1 MKRNNKPLI
10 SIVIPLYN
18 KQAHIERTL
27 KSVFAQSYSHFELI
41 VVDDGSTDAGAS
53 EVRRVYYEHARSGS
67 QTESFHAGSSVA
79 VHELNCFA
87 SSVLQADGNL
97 VAEMF
102 RPIAEGDAQSLRLI
116 RQVNAGVSAARNK
129 GVALARGEL
138 VAFLDADDTWQCHF
152 LETMV
157 AMWCSYP
164 NAGAFGSAYQFVEQ
178 QQDGE
183 HFRDPKIRF
192 ARSFSQ
198 PRILSDYFEVGAK
211 GDLPF
216 TMSSFCIKKALFD
229 ELGGFV
235 EGEAMGEDQD
245 LFCKVALASQIA
257 YSPSVLSFYHCDAEN
272 RACERNVPSQACGFA
287 ERLIDRAQTKLPAE
301 QGRSLKRYVAAHL
314 LHLASLNVRA
324 GRFDSASNLL
334 RDPLC
339 KLHLLRY
346 CWWRLRCGLRLAR
359 FNAYRAL

>member
-18 KQAHIERTL
+18 KQAHIERSI
-27 KSVFAQSYSHFELI
+27 KSVLAQTYTHLELI
-41 VVDDGSTDAGAS
+41 VIDDGSTDAGAA
-53 EVRRVYYEHARSGS
+53 EVRRVYQTFAEHTRHASGDY
-67 QTESFHAGSSVA
+67 
-79 VHELNCFA
+79 ELNCFA

-102 RPIAEGDAQSLRLI
+102 RPMAEGGTQSLRLV
-116 RQVNAGVSAARNK
+116 RQANAGVSAARNK
-129 GVALARGEL
+129 GVAHARGEL

-157 AMWCSYP
+157 AMYRLYP
-164 NAGAFGSAYQFVEQ
+164 KAGAFASAYQFVEQ
-178 QQDGE
+178 GDDGE
-183 HFRDPKIRF
+183 YYRDPKIRF
-192 ARSFSQ
+192 THRVSQ
-198 PRILSDYFEVGAK
+198 PRILSDYFEVGAR

-216 TMSSFCIKKALFD
+216 TMSSFCITKALFD
-229 ELGGFV
+229 DLGGFV

-245 LFCKVALASQIA
+245 LFCKVALVSQIA

-272 RACERNVPSQACGFA
+272 RACQSNVPSQPCGFA
-287 ERLIDRAQTKLPAE
+287 ERLIELAQSKLPVE
-301 QGRSLKRYVAAHL
+301 QGRSLRRYVAAHL

-324 GRFDSASNLL
+324 RRFDSASNLL
-334 RDPLC
+334 RNPLC

-346 CWWRLRCGLRLAR
+346 CWWRLRCEFRVARLSA
-359 FNAYRAL
+359 